1 MIEELV
7 ASALGLTLQQVAA
20 TMKLIDGGATVPFIS
35 RYRKEATQGLDEVA
49 IENIRLTSIK
59 VRELE
64 ERKVYVLDVIREQ
77 GKLTGEL
84 EQKIISCKEWNLLED
99 LYLPYKPKRKTRAT
113 VAKEQGLQPLAD
125 WLMLEIPGD
134 VIKQAQAF
142 LNDKVN
148 SVENALEGAR
158 DIIAELINEHETAR
172 SVIRREFEKNAL
184 IQTKVRKGKDEEGIK
199 FKDYFAFNEP
209 LSKSP
214 SHRLLA
220 VFRGEDE
227 GILKLSIEPEK
238 EPALEKL
245 YKAFVKNNHESSNQI
260 RLAIEDAYE
269 RLLGP
274 SMETEFRAMAKAKA
288 DEQAILVFTENL
300 RQLLLS
306 APLGSKRILAI
317 DPGFRSGCKVVCLNE
332 EGKLLAD
339 EIIYPHEPHRAVAAS
354 VNTINSLVNKFK
366 IEAISIGN
374 GTAGRE
380 TESIVC
386 NMVFDHPVE
395 IYMVNENGAS
405 VYSASEIA
413 REEFPDKD
421 VTVRGAVSIGRRLA
435 DPLAELVKID
445 PKSIGVGQYQHDVDQ
460 LKLKQSLD
468 TVVQS
473 CVNNVGVNLNT
484 ASKSLLT
491 YVSGLGPQLAKNI
504 IEYRNQNGPFTGR
517 SQLKKVP
524 RLGEKAF
531 EQCAGFLRIPKAK
544 HVLDNSAVH
553 PESYHIV
560 EQMAKD
566 QQCNVVDLIKD
577 EKIRKQINPQ
587 QYISEKVGLPTIHDI
602 LKELAK
608 PGRDPREQL
617 KAFSF
622 ADVRKPEDL
631 YVGMVLPGIVTNI
644 TNFGCFVDI
653 GVKQDGMV
661 HISQLADKFVKDP
674 NEVVKLQQHVQV
686 KVVEVDLQR
695 KRIALSMKELQQ
707 GNASGAKKEKAEPD
721 INALLKHFGKS

>member
-84 EQKIISCKEWNLLED
+84 EQKIKGCKEWNLLED

-148 SVENALEGAR
+148 SVEDALEGAR

-172 SVIRREFEKNAL
+172 SIIRREFEKNTL

-199 FKDYFAFNEP
+199 FKDYFSFNEP

-245 YKAFVKNNHESSNQI
+245 YKAFVKNNHESSRQI

-269 RLLGP
+269 RLLGS
-274 SMETEFRAMAKAKA
+274 SMETEFRAVAKAKA
-288 DEQAILVFTENL
+288 DEQAILVFAENL

-339 EIIYPHEPHRAVAAS
+339 EIIYPHEPQRALAAS
-354 VNTINSLVNKFK
+354 VNTISNLVNMFK

-380 TESIVC
+380 TESIVR
-386 NMVFDHPVE
+386 NIIFDHPVE

-504 IEYRNQNGPFTGR
+504 IEYRNENGPFTGR

-531 EQCAGFLRIPKAK
+531 EQCAGFLRITQAK

-566 QQCNVVDLIKD
+566 QQCNVADLIKD
-577 EKIRKQINPQ
+577 EKVRKQINPQ
-587 QYISEKVGLPTIHDI
+587 QYISDKVGLPTIQDI

-617 KAFSF
+617 NAFSF

-661 HISQLADKFVKDP
+661 HISQLADRFVKDP
-674 NEVVKLQQHVQV
+674 NDVVKLQQHVQV